1 MGEWWESRE
10 GRWLRRHAVFA
21 PFGIFV
27 MTALMTYFTG
37 TVGANTRE
45 FWKSAADMV
54 DLGTVLYAMA
64 AMSFEKGVDAV
75 FWALEQRRKRRE
87 RYEAEAKAAAES
99 ELISALVAAGQ
110 EQGNQ
115 EVVALVESFA
125 KERGISLDEPPRR

>member
-87 RYEAEAKAAAES
+87 KFEAEVKAATETAVLTE
-99 ELISALVAAGQ
+99 LVAASRERGDQ
-110 EQGNQ
+110 KSE
-115 EVVALVESFA
+115 ELVQRFA
-125 KERGISLDEPPRR
+125 KDRGISLDEPPRR

>member
-87 RYEAEAKAAAES
+87 RYEAEAKAAGQA
-99 ELISALVAAGQ
+99 ELIAALVAAGQ